1 MNLDMTRNRSTRRPS
16 FQWLQIT
23 LMAGFLI
30 CLLMGSGALA
40 LLLLVDTD
48 PDTTPNAAPITQ
60 LPQSGIMPSHALLQL
75 AGDPAEALAYQAL
88 NAGELDLAFTIVA
101 YAVEIPPENRLPI
114 LLQLGRRYAA
124 NRQEDAAR
132 LAFGQARS
140 LVVTTPELNGLA
152 RSQAMLQVAEG
163 LLNIEAEDQALDAA
177 IQVTR
182 IVQQTPDLLPAQRS
196 QIFDNLRALAAKLGN
211 DVFSDEVNALAR
223 NPYVMPSGILLMDRW
238 QSWGEPIAQD
248 PDVANAI
255 AQRGQ
260 AARALADRYALTGG
274 VDVEPERQTL
284 AAALQAEDQ
293 ARGAAYQRS
302 ISAGL
307 SLNQQV
313 YLLQERRAW
322 LALKLRIANRGF
334 GLSIVPEWEDA
345 ATVIQQEFA
354 AITNNLLN
362 VAEALING
370 EADPAT
376 QAALRAANLV
386 WLAQQTESGLYRDR
400 TLNELSEQLRFAQSE
415 MVRLGAA
422 PALPVVY
429 VPTASPPGLR
439 IVPLSLLQ

>member
-16 FQWLQIT
+16 FQWLQI
-23 LMAGFLI
+23 
-30 CLLMGSGALA
+30 LLMGSGALA

>member
-1 MNLDMTRNRSTRRPS
+1 
-16 FQWLQIT
+16 
-23 LMAGFLI
+23 
-30 CLLMGSGALA
+30 
-40 LLLLVDTD
+40 
-48 PDTTPNAAPITQ
+48 
-60 LPQSGIMPSHALLQL
+60 QSGIMPSHALLQL

-260 AARALADRYALTGG
+260 AARALADRYAL
-274 VDVEPERQTL
+274 
-284 AAALQAEDQ
+284 
-293 ARGAAYQRS
+293 
-302 ISAGL
+302 
-307 SLNQQV
+307 
-313 YLLQERRAW
+313 
-322 LALKLRIANRGF
+322 
-334 GLSIVPEWEDA
+334 
-345 ATVIQQEFA
+345 
-354 AITNNLLN
+354 
-362 VAEALING
+362 
-370 EADPAT
+370 
-376 QAALRAANLV
+376 
-386 WLAQQTESGLYRDR
+386 
-400 TLNELSEQLRFAQSE
+400 
-415 MVRLGAA
+415 
-422 PALPVVY
+422 
-429 VPTASPPGLR
+429 
-439 IVPLSLLQ
+439 